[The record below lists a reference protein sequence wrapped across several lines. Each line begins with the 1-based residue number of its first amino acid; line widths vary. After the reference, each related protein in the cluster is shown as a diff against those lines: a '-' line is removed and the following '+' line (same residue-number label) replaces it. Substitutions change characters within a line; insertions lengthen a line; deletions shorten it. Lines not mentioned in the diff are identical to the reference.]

1 MDDELNLDELNQVQ
15 AGFGS
20 NKESM
25 ENQFKRLESEL
36 YNTNDPYKKQEIM
49 AQMKKIQQEINQM
62 MDSQKFGGR

>member
-1 MDDELNLDELNQVQ
+1 MDDELNLDELSQVQ

-49 AQMKKIQQEINQM
+49 AQMEKIQQEINQM